1 MDKHEHLRA
10 RWHLY
15 VHTHTS
21 IRALE
26 FCQNAIINRLKC
38 TLKHQLF
45 YIPYLPFFLVADLD
59 GSGTIDF
66 EEYVR
71 VMATYCMYSKD
82 EIMRFCFDCFDIDGS
97 SKYANDIM
105 LCYPMLRYITS
116 SFVILFWLTFCYV
129 MLLLRFEV
137 RINISV
143 GEIISYCSYATFSIT
158 SFLTSL
164 FFSFI
169 PLSISL
175 IIILLTHF
183 HLLLSVLDFL
193 MVS

>member
-26 FCQNAIINRLKC
+26 FCQNVIINRPKC

-45 YIPYLPFFLVADLD
+45 YIPCLPFFLVADLD

-105 LCYPMLRYITS
+105 LRMLR
-116 SFVILFWLTFCYV
+116 
-129 MLLLRFEV
+129 
-137 RINISV
+137 
-143 GEIISYCSYATFSIT
+143 
-158 SFLTSL
+158 
-164 FFSFI
+164 
-169 PLSISL
+169 
-175 IIILLTHF
+175 
-183 HLLLSVLDFL
+183 
-193 MVS
+193 

>member
-26 FCQNAIINRLKC
+26 FCQNVIINRPKC

-45 YIPYLPFFLVADLD
+45 YIPCLPFFLVADLD

-105 LCYPMLRYITS
+105 LRYAMLR
-116 SFVILFWLTFCYV
+116 YV
-129 MLLLRFEV
+129 MLLHLV
-137 RINISV
+137 
-143 GEIISYCSYATFSIT
+143 
-158 SFLTSL
+158 L
-164 FFSFI
+164 FCF
-169 PLSISL
+169 
-175 IIILLTHF
+175 
-183 HLLLSVLDFL
+183 VLDFV
-193 MVS
+193 M